1 MYRIKRY
8 HPPGTA
14 PGTLIAGTPGSDG
27 DLRIHLIDYTTDD
40 FTELTL
46 ASAEDCEP
54 FLARESNT
62 WIQVNGHPDA
72 TTLRALGERFGLH
85 ELALEDVL
93 NSGQRPKLDARDDQL
108 FMVLNMPRRVPS
120 QDGERM
126 DIVQFSLFAGPGYVI
141 CFCPLPE
148 DPFEPV
154 RKRLRSSSNR
164 RIRSRGADYLL
175 YALTD
180 LIIDAAFPELEVMG
194 ERVEELEDRLLER
207 QDRGVLT
214 QIHRLRRDL
223 LMLRRALWPQRE
235 VAGLLM
241 RGDLEMIDDTTRP
254 YLRDCY
260 DHSIQIIDL
269 LESFREMAGSLL
281 EVYLS
286 SISNRTNEIMR
297 LLTIIATIFIPLTFI
312 VGIYG
317 MNFDHPESPWAMPE
331 LYWYYGYPMIWTVML
346 AVVGG
351 MLWYFRRRDWL

>member
-14 PGTLIAGTPGSDG
+14 PGTLLPAAADSAAQPVI
-27 DLRIHLIDYTTDD
+27 RLIDYTEQE
-40 FTELTL
+40 FIERTL

-54 FLARESNT
+54 FLARDSIT
-62 WIQVNGHPDA
+62 WIQINGIPDPV
-72 TTLRALGERFGLH
+72 TLRALGDRFGLH

-93 NSGQRPKLDARDDQL
+93 NVGQRPKLDVQDDQL
-108 FMVLNMPRRVPS
+108 FVVLNMPHRIADD
-120 QDGERM
+120 DGERLE
-126 DIVQFSLFAGPGYVI
+126 ISQFSLFAGKGYVV
-141 CFCPLPE
+141 CFCPLHE

-154 RKRLRSSSNR
+154 RKRLRTANNR

-175 YALTD
+175 YALVD
-180 LIIDAAFPELEVMG
+180 LIIDAAFPELEVLG
-194 ERVEELEDRLLER
+194 ERIEALEDQLLER
-207 QDRGVLT
+207 QARETLAE
-214 QIHRLRRDL
+214 IHRLRRDL
-223 LMLRRALWPQRE
+223 LMMRRALWPQRD
-235 VAGLLM
+235 VAGLLV
-241 RGDLEMIDDTTRP
+241 RGDLELIDEDTRP

-260 DHSIQIIDL
+260 DHSIQVIDL
-269 LESFREMAGSLL
+269 LESFREMAASLL

-317 MNFDHPESPWAMPE
+317 MNFEHTESPWAMPE
-331 LYWYYGYPMIWTVML
+331 LYWYYGYPIIWAVML
-346 AVVGG
+346 GLVGL